1 MKQEKQIFDF
11 LFEKFKQNENSKMNI
26 ANLVLELSA
35 TKEKI
40 SEILKPLLI
49 DKEGAKRF
57 QKLNEEE
64 KNFINF
70 TYFLFMAWNFYTE
83 LKDKDVELIK
93 EFLNN

>member
-26 ANLVLELSA
+26 ANLVLELST

-70 TYFLFMAWNFYTE
+70 TYFLFMSWNFYTE

>member
-1 MKQEKQIFDF
+1 MDQEKQILNFM
-11 LFEKFKQNENSKMNI
+11 FEKFKQNENNKMNVS
-26 ANLVLELSA
+26 NLVLELCT

-49 DKEGAKRF
+49 DREGAKRL
-57 QKLNEEE
+57 QKLNENE
-64 KNFINF
+64 KNFLEF

-83 LKDKDVELIK
+83 LKDKDMEIII